1 MKTSPINSKI
11 KQKSGI
17 SNARS
22 RKILTFPPLGSWVVH
37 ELCDPHEKF
46 AIERINLTSSTG
58 FMVVLV
64 YGRVRPTPFKPAANQ
79 RCKPVPATSLFVV
92 VFAQHSG

>member
-1 MKTSPINSKI
+1 MPEAEKFSALSPW
-11 KQKSGI
+11 
-17 SNARS
+17 A
-22 RKILTFPPLGSWVVH
+22 LWVVH
-37 ELCDPHEKF
+37 ELCDPDEKF

-64 YGRVRPTPFKPAANQ
+64 YGRVRPTPLTPAANQ
-79 RCKPVPATSLFVV
+79 RCKPVPAASLFV